1 MYHGPNLYGGGG
13 GGGSG
18 GGVCV
23 CTRAPV
29 CLSKKGNRK
38 EVRERKR
45 ERRNLGRSGGG

>member
-13 GGGSG
+13 GGG
-18 GGVCV
+18 VCV
-23 CTRAPV
+23 RAHAPV